1 MDSSELLNHLT
12 SLANSDN
19 PVLAKI
25 MGVFLTVLVFVL
37 VIATIVDVVK
47 KVKDVLSST
56 ITDLISS
63 EKNATNKVKTDD
75 IKKRIRLD
83 KVLNDVL
90 SDAVQ
95 DNNLDRALLFQF
107 HNGITSKSGISFEHL
122 RLTHEATAP
131 GVAQSTLGY
140 NSVDIRLFYQILKP
154 MVLEE
159 SNIVNMNIDE
169 IVDPIKTLMNENGDG
184 KFIAKI
190 LNDAITDITI
200 GMIIFTRSSSEE
212 DFNDDSYK
220 SITRCADIC
229 SGVLSSTWGFCAQCE
244 HKNAKGSKKCKKS
257 EQKKNTDGNCPRYI
271 PNLNLLTNK

>member
-1 MDSSELLNHLT
+1 MDSSELLTTIERLM
-12 SLANSDN
+12 SSEN

-25 MGVFLTVLVFVL
+25 MSIFLTILIFVL
-37 VIATIVDVVK
+37 LVATIVDVVK

-56 ITDLISS
+56 ISDIVSS
-63 EKNATNKVKTDD
+63 EKNTVSKVKTDD

-83 KVLNDVL
+83 KVINDVL

-95 DNNLDRALLFQF
+95 ENNLDRALLFQF

-154 MVLEE
+154 MILESE
-159 SNIVNMNIDE
+159 IVSMNIDE
-169 IVDPIKTLMNENGDG
+169 INDPIKSLLIENGDG
-184 KFIAKI
+184 KFIAKV
-190 LNDAITDITI
+190 LNDAVTDITI
-200 GMIIFTRSSSEE
+200 GMIIFTRPSNAE
-212 DFNDDSYK
+212 DFDKDSYNR
-220 SITRCADIC
+220 ITKCSDIC

-244 HKNAKGSKKCKKS
+244 HRTCKSSKRCKKS
-257 EQKKNTDGNCPRYI
+257 EQKKNTDGNCPKYV
-271 PNLNLLTNK
+271 PNLNLLVNK